1 MSFPCL
7 QTVVDIATLAGAT
20 GIALGQDTGALFAT
34 CLLYLHHTLCTC
46 VTACLQTV
54 VDIATLTGAAGIAL
68 GQDTGALFAN
78 DDALAASLDAASR
91 RAGALAS

>member
-1 MSFPCL
+1 MPAVLTSHPMYVC
-7 QTVVDIATLAGAT
+7 DR
-20 GIALGQDTGALFAT
+20 
-34 CLLYLHHTLCTC
+34 
-46 VTACLQTV
+46 LQTV